1 MKKLIMLVATA
12 FICMS
17 ASSQEVFKNVSKT
30 KDYDEAAQILNSS
43 LSGMTAEEK
52 AKCYNYLVDLSYEKI
67 VKEQAIMTENQLNEQ
82 MKKKVS
88 PFDTVGFYNAMLKA
102 YQDIQ
107 LCDEFDNQPNE
118 KGKVKPAFR
127 KKNAER
133 FFPIRYHLINGGVY
147 YQSIDDA
154 LSYKCLA
161 TYVESANYPV
171 FDETTKPVDENLGQ
185 IAFYA
190 ARDAYLTQDYASAEK
205 YADIAM
211 QDESTAKDAM
221 QVKLA
226 VMQAELNSHEDS
238 IAYVNKLKD
247 IYASDES
254 NEMIFSTLCQMLVAV
269 NDLDGMDA
277 LVQQKLAQDPNN
289 LTALL
294 LKGQANYE
302 KHNWDNAIADFTKAT
317 EVQPENI
324 AVIALI
330 GNSYMY
336 KAKEMA
342 EIAQNAGSL
351 TSDQEN
357 EIIGIYKEAITWLE
371 KAKDLDVVKEF
382 KSYWAYPL
390 YNCCYVVYGEDD
402 AKTIAAQSNMQ

>member
-30 KDYDEAAQILNSS
+30 KDYNEAAKILESS
-43 LSGMTAEEK
+43 LSGMSAEEK
-52 AKCYNYLVDLSYEKI
+52 AKCYNYLVDLCNDKI
-67 VKEQAIMTENQLNEQ
+67 VKEQAAITENQMMVQ
-82 MKKKVS
+82 MKKKET
-88 PFDTVGFYNAMLKA
+88 PYDTIGLYDAALKVFEYA
-102 YQDIQ
+102 A

-118 KGKVKPAFR
+118 KGKVKPLYH

-133 FFPIRYHLINGGVY
+133 LYPVRFHLINGGVY
-147 YQSIDDA
+147 YQSIDDN

-161 TYVESANYPV
+161 LYVETANYPLFAEV
-171 FDETTKPVDENLGQ
+171 NKGNDENLGQ

-190 ARDAYLTQDYASAEK
+190 ARDAYLSQDYAAAEK
-205 YADIAM
+205 YADIAA
-211 QDESTAKDAM
+211 QDESMAKDAM

-226 VMQAELNSHEDS
+226 VMQAELNTHEDS

-269 NDLDGMDA
+269 NDIDGMDA

-289 LTALL
+289 ITALL

-302 KHNWDNAIADFTKAT
+302 KHNWDDAIADFTKAT
-317 EVQPENI
+317 AVQPDNV

-330 GNSYMY
+330 GNCHMY
-336 KAKEMA
+336 KAKEKA
-342 EIAQNAGSL
+342 EIAQNAGNL
-351 TSDQEN
+351 TSEQED

-371 KAKDLDVVKEF
+371 KAKDLDVTKEF

-390 YNCCYVVYGEDD
+390 YSCCYVVYGEDD
-402 AKTIAAQSNMQ
+402 AKTISAQSDIQ

>member
-1 MKKLIMLVATA
+1 MKKLIMFAVSA

-30 KDYDEAAQILNSS
+30 KDINEAAQILENS
-43 LSGMTAEEK
+43 LSGISAEEK
-52 AKCYNYLVDLSYEKI
+52 AKCYNYLVDLCCEKI
-67 VKEQAIMTENQLNEQ
+67 AKEVGTITENQMAQQL
-82 MKKKVS
+82 KKKEVDY
-88 PFDTVGFYNAMLKA
+88 DTLGLYNAALNVIENA
-102 YQDIQ
+102 V

-118 KGKVKPAFR
+118 KGKVAPKFH

-133 FFPIRYHLINGGVY
+133 VYPLRYHLINAGVY
-147 YQSIDDA
+147 YQGNNEA
-154 LSYKCLA
+154 MSYKCLA
-161 TYVESANYPV
+161 TYVESAEYPLFAEV
-171 FDETTKPVDENLGQ
+171 KTPDESLGQ

-190 ARDAYLTQDYASAEK
+190 ARDAYLAQDYANAEK

-211 QDESTAKDAM
+211 QDETTAKDAM

-226 VMQAELNSHEDS
+226 VMQAGLNSHEDS

-269 NDLDGMDA
+269 NDIDGMDA

-289 LTALL
+289 ITAIL

-302 KHNWDNAIADFTKAT
+302 KHNWDDAIADFTKAT
-317 EVQPENI
+317 EVQPENV

-336 KAKEMA
+336 KAKEKA

-351 TSDQEN
+351 TPEQEE
-357 EIIGIYKEAITWLE
+357 EIIGIYKDAITYLE
-371 KAKDLDVVKEF
+371 KARDLDVVKEF
-382 KSYWAYPL
+382 KNFWAYPL

-402 AKTIAAQSNMQ
+402 AKTVAAQSNMQ

>member
-1 MKKLIMLVATA
+1 MKKLIMFAVSA

-17 ASSQEVFKNVSKT
+17 ASSQEAFKNVSKT
-30 KDYDEAAQILNSS
+30 KDYNEASQILNSS
-43 LSGMTAEEK
+43 LSSMSAEEK

-82 MKKKVS
+82 MKKKIA
-88 PFDTVGFYNAMLKA
+88 PYDTIGFYNALLNA
-102 YQDIQ
+102 YKDVQ

-118 KGKVKPAFR
+118 KGKVKPVFR

-133 FFPIRYHLINGGVY
+133 LYPIRYHLINGGVF
-147 YQSIDDA
+147 YQSSDEA
-154 LSYKCLA
+154 LSYQCLA
-161 TYVESANYPV
+161 TYVESANYSV
-171 FDETTKPVDENLGQ
+171 FDETTKPADENLGQ

-190 ARDAYLTQDYASAEK
+190 ARDAYLAQDYVNAEK
-205 YADIAM
+205 YADVAM

-226 VMQAELNSHEDS
+226 IMQAELNSHEDS

-269 NDLDGMDA
+269 NDIDGMDA

-302 KHNWDNAIADFTKAT
+302 KHNWDDAIADFSKAST
-317 EVQPENI
+317 VQPDNI

-336 KAKEMA
+336 KAKDMA

-351 TSDQEN
+351 TSDQEQ

-402 AKTIAAQSNMQ
+402 AKTVAAQSNMQ